1 MSDIHAMAT
10 FQYNFADVWRMF
22 ALKAKG
28 CTVENQ

>member
-1 MSDIHAMAT
+1 MSYILVMAT

-28 CTVENQ
+28 CTVGNQ

>member
-1 MSDIHAMAT
+1 MSDILVMTA

-28 CTVENQ
+28 CIVGNQ

>member
-1 MSDIHAMAT
+1 MSDILAMAT

>member
-1 MSDIHAMAT
+1 MSDILAVAT
-10 FQYNFADVWRMF
+10 FQYNFANVWRVF

>member
-1 MSDIHAMAT
+1 MSNILAVAT

>member
-1 MSDIHAMAT
+1 MSDILTMAT
-10 FQYNFADVWRMF
+10 FQYNFGDVWRVF

>member
-1 MSDIHAMAT
+1 MSDILVMAA

-28 CTVENQ
+28 FTVGNQ

>member
-1 MSDIHAMAT
+1 MSNILAMAT
-10 FQYNFADVWRMF
+10 FQYNFADVWREF

>member
-1 MSDIHAMAT
+1 MSDILEMAT
-10 FQYNFADVWRMF
+10 FQYNFADVWRVF

>member
-1 MSDIHAMAT
+1 MSDIFAMAA

-22 ALKAKG
+22 ALKAKD

>member
-1 MSDIHAMAT
+1 MSNILAVVT
-10 FQYNFADVWRMF
+10 FQYNFADVWRVF

>member
-1 MSDIHAMAT
+1 MSDILAVAT
-10 FQYNFADVWRMF
+10 FQYNFADVWRVF

>member
-1 MSDIHAMAT
+1 MSDILEMAA

-22 ALKAKG
+22 ALEAKG

>member
-1 MSDIHAMAT
+1 MSDILVMVA

-28 CTVENQ
+28 CTAGNQ

>member
-1 MSDIHAMAT
+1 MSNILAMAT

>member
-1 MSDIHAMAT
+1 MSDILVMAT

-22 ALKAKG
+22 ALKTKG

>member
-1 MSDIHAMAT
+1 MSDILAMAA

-28 CTVENQ
+28 FTVRNQ